1 MQQEALWMACHQQV
15 PEDSAC
21 GVTNKYL
28 KTVPVGLL
36 VAPHLTLM
44 SEALFSIPLTW
55 LMCVH
60 VYNQL
65 AKTHAAD

>member
-1 MQQEALWMACHQQV
+1 MQQAHVFVFCTQILQTAKV
-15 PEDSAC
+15 
-21 GVTNKYL
+21 GL
-28 KTVPVGLL
+28 VGLL

-44 SEALFSIPLTW
+44 SEALFSIPPTW

-60 VYNQL
+60 IYNQL